1 MLTNTLSLNS
11 TVVQRNGNVVSNMD
25 GNKVMLSIEQGKYY
39 NLGSIGGDI
48 WDLMES
54 PTRID
59 KIVEHLIDGY
69 EVEEMVCIEQV
80 FTFIRQLIKEE
91 LVEVIS

>member
-1 MLTNTLSLNS
+1 
-11 TVVQRNGNVVSNMD
+11 MD

-48 WDLMES
+48 WDLMET
-54 PTRID
+54 PAKID
-59 KIVEHLIDGY
+59 TIVKQLIVGY
-69 EVEEMVCIEQV
+69 EVEETECIEQV
-80 FTFIRQLIKEE
+80 VTFIRQLINEE